1 MGKILT
7 VGAYRFRQFS
17 LILNTLFVFKIYQQ
31 PMSKNIGNEWWT
43 SPTESIETGN
53 LIMVTGRRGV
63 EPLRNSGKYGIRVEI
78 TWPYA
83 SDKSGMPDKPTS
95 MIMEAV
101 HEAMLDAFKKDPVAV
116 MTGVYTGDGR
126 RDWVFYAR
134 NTHTFEK
141 RFNVALASFDLLP
154 ISIHAEPDPD
164 WEEYDEMCQASEI
177 VPEE

>member
-1 MGKILT
+1 
-7 VGAYRFRQFS
+7 
-17 LILNTLFVFKIYQQ
+17 
-31 PMSKNIGNEWWT
+31 MSKNIGNEWWT

-101 HEAMLDAFKKDPVAV
+101 HEAMLDEFKKDPVAV
-116 MTGVYTGDGR
+116 TGCSMPETR
-126 RDWVFYAR
+126 TSLR
-134 NTHTFEK
+134 NVLMWRWLLSTFC
-141 RFNVALASFDLLP
+141 L
-154 ISIHAEPDPD
+154 
-164 WEEYDEMCQASEI
+164 
-177 VPEE
+177 

>member
-1 MGKILT
+1 
-7 VGAYRFRQFS
+7 
-17 LILNTLFVFKIYQQ
+17 
-31 PMSKNIGNEWWT
+31 MSKNIGNEWWT

-53 LIMVTGRRGV
+53 LIMVTG
-63 EPLRNSGKYGIRVEI
+63 
-78 TWPYA
+78 
-83 SDKSGMPDKPTS
+83 
-95 MIMEAV
+95 
-101 HEAMLDAFKKDPVAV
+101 KDPVAV